1 ASLADPELADQ
12 SLQTV
17 GGMPHP
23 LGAAGQPAEGM
34 PHVAGCLLHTTD
46 ALPVMQAALVELL
59 DDLEHALHPLMQLA
73 VLTTLCLAVLQARID
88 VLDPRLHALH
98 FAAGFGLQAS
108 DQRADVLGRLRRALR
123 QGAYF
128 PGDHGETAP
137 MLTGTG
143 RLDGRIEGQQ

>member
-1 ASLADPELADQ
+1 
-12 SLQTV
+12 
-17 GGMPHP
+17 
-23 LGAAGQPAEGM
+23 
-34 PHVAGCLLHTTD
+34 
-46 ALPVMQAALVELL
+46 
-59 DDLEHALHPLMQLA
+59 
-73 VLTTLCLAVLQARID
+73 LAVLQARID

-143 RLDGRIEGQQ
+143 RLDGRIEGQQVGLRGDVGDQPDDAVDFRHAAVQALYAEGGTFHHVADRAGTVAHLLEAFARASHHRVHGAF